1 MNKNCQLFYKRLR
14 TLFPSIGFA
23 EGKFLRD
30 IKMQLRDYSIENPN
44 AEYEDVVK
52 FFGNPEDVY
61 ENYLDTQENRKI
73 NSKIKIEIYL
83 KYFKWALCAIVCA
96 LIIICITFFCYLQ
109 KSYVGFYNSI
119 PDFKESAVKEGEII
133 DED

>member
-44 AEYEDVVK
+44 DEYEDVVK

-61 ENYLDTQENRKI
+61 VDYIRVQGREEVYNRFQ
-73 NSKIKIEIYL
+73 IK
-83 KYFKWALCAIVCA
+83 KWIRCIFYM
-96 LIIICITFFCYLQ
+96 LIILTVLFGIIFYYVLYQSYYSFNSNMPNIIEFNLEEGKV
-109 KSYVGFYNSI
+109 KS
-119 PDFKESAVKEGEII
+119 
-133 DED
+133 DENI

>member
-44 AEYEDVVK
+44 AEYENLVK

-61 ENYLDTQENRKI
+61 VDYIRVQGREEVYQKLQTRKYVRRI
-73 NSKIKIEIYL
+73 LGVVIIVLLGIWITYSVIWWNGYNIFSKVMPVIER
-83 KYFKWALCAIVCA
+83 
-96 LIIICITFFCYLQ
+96 T
-109 KSYVGFYNSI
+109 SI
-119 PDFKESAVKEGEII
+119 EEGEYN
-133 DED
+133 ETN